1 LPVTTVSEFE
11 AIASRIRIRIDKFLY
26 ERGEVTKVKD
36 ARRDLEHIERLARD
50 SAKLK
55 TQREKLNALAET
67 IRIEIPHDEEVR
79 EMLWD
84 LLDYIDYQ
92 I

>member
-1 LPVTTVSEFE
+1 MPVTTVSEFE
-11 AIASRIRIRIDKFLY
+11 AVASRVRIRIDKFLY
-26 ERGEVTKVKD
+26 EREVTKVKD
-36 ARRDLEHIERLARD
+36 ARRDLEFIEGIARD
-50 SAKLK
+50 ATKLK
-55 TQREKLNALAET
+55 AQREKLNALSET
-67 IRIEIPHDEEVR
+67 IRVEMPNDEEVR

>member
-1 LPVTTVSEFE
+1 MPVTSVSEFE
-11 AIASRIRIRIDKFLY
+11 AVASRVRIRIDKFLY
-26 ERGEVTKVKD
+26 ERGEIAKVKD
-36 ARRDLEHIERLARD
+36 ARRDLEAIERIARD
-50 SAKLK
+50 AEKLK
-55 TQREKLNALAET
+55 SSREKLSALAET
-67 IRIEIPHDEEVR
+67 LRVEIPQDEEMR